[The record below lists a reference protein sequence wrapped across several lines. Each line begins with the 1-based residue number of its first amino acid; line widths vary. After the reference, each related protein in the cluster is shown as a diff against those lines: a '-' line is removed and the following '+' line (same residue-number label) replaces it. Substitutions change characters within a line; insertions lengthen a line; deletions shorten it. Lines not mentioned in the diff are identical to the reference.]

1 MSRRLRANYLFVAAY
16 ALGSLGCSD
25 PVHDHA
31 VERLGPESDRG
42 TGPLHRAGQSCGT
55 CHGQL
60 GPARQDFAIAGT
72 VFTSATS
79 GVGASGATVE
89 LVDSRGSSP
98 SSLQPIVTNC
108 AGNFWVA
115 RSDWAPV
122 FPVRVKIAK
131 NGVERIMK
139 TPIGGTSSCADC
151 HEARISNPLAKLG
164 AVAFVDG
171 DGADAGAN
179 STPTCSV
186 GLEVR

>member
-1 MSRRLRANYLFVAAY
+1 MSLIRLSSLLAASL
-16 ALGSLGCSD
+16 AGSLLGCSD

-31 VERLGPESDRG
+31 VERLGPESVRG

-55 CHGQL
+55 CHGPL
-60 GPARQDFAIAGT
+60 GPARQDFAVAGT
-72 VFTSATS
+72 VFVSATS
-79 GVGASGATVE
+79 WEGASDATVD

-122 FPVRVKIAK
+122 FPVRVKVTK
-131 NGVERIMK
+131 NGVERVMK
-139 TPIGGTSSCADC
+139 TVIGGSASCADC
-151 HEARISNPLAKLG
+151 HEARISNPLARLG
-164 AVAFVDG
+164 AVALFDG
-171 DGADAGAN
+171 VNTSDAGST
-179 STPTCSV
+179 STPGCSA